1 MKNLKIRVAQLLSSN
16 RNNLQ
21 EYGKAC
27 NEILERCLNHT
38 GLVLSDKDL
47 ISQKAKEYA
56 EKEKN
61 VYSYSKKEEH
71 LLHIKAASE
80 LFILDYASPEEVKE
94 YLSQFGNLITF
105 EEAKHHLKNTPLY
118 EKVNVEIVEKAL
130 ELLRS

>member
-1 MKNLKIRVAQLLSSN
+1 M
-16 RNNLQ
+16 
-21 EYGKAC
+21 
-27 NEILERCLNHT
+27 
-38 GLVLSDKDL
+38 
-47 ISQKAKEYA
+47 
-56 EKEKN
+56 
-61 VYSYSKKEEH
+61 
-71 LLHIKAASE
+71 LHIKAASE